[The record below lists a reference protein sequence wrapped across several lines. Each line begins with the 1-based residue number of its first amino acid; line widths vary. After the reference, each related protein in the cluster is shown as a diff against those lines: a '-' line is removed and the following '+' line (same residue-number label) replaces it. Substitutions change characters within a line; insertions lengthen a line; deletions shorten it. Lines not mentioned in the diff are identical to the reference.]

1 MEPVDSTIK
10 YTPFPALSKHA
21 NGIVGNNETEV
32 TSTYFANQILITIS
46 QSGRLAQWM
55 SFIKFMV
62 LLQIEVPITP
72 SIALPLTELGG
83 QKSFIPSEDGDNLLL
98 PANHLTPK
106 TLLGG
111 GGEQRENLGHL
122 LASHVANSI
131 TTKNPDESRTVL
143 IGLGLEKVVL
153 QREDFFDMMELLH
166 TII

>member
-1 MEPVDSTIK
+1 MESEDSSVK
-10 YTPFPALSKHA
+10 YTPFPAVSKQA
-21 NGIVGNNETEV
+21 KGIIGNIETEV
-32 TSTYFANQILITIS
+32 TLTYFADQIMIIIS
-46 QSGRLAQWM
+46 QSGRLAQW
-55 SFIKFMV
+55 
-62 LLQIEVPITP
+62 IEVPISP

-83 QKSFIPSEDGDNLLL
+83 QHNVLPSENGENLLL

-122 LASHVANSI
+122 LASHVATSI
-131 TTKNPDESRTVL
+131 TTRNPDESRTVL
-143 IGLGLEKVVL
+143 IGLGLEKVLL